1 MFSWEKKRKEKEI
14 MQCCSSRQQIC
25 PPLPQEGFVY
35 QQQHQLDE
43 AETPLLRMPSHLQS
57 LRSHPQMCTTLFVKN
72 HCLKNSQWPNL
83 IWM

>member
-1 MFSWEKKRKEKEI
+1 

-43 AETPLLRMPSHLQS
+43 AETHLNLSSPHDISPSFVCLVICNHSGHILKCVPLYL
-57 LRSHPQMCTTLFVKN
+57 
-72 HCLKNSQWPNL
+72 LK
-83 IWM
+83 IIV